1 MSMGGRAGQ
10 TDLAPPPFPRCAPVQ
25 TSSPPPLR
33 MIGTTMAAPTN
44 PPAVDPATEAAGVFS
59 DVWAGIEKLYRH
71 DDLCFPRQIVWLNG
85 APGAGKGTNVKVIQ
99 DRLGITAKPLVC
111 SDLFNSPEFKRI
123 KDSGALIGDREV
135 ISLLLRALLA
145 PEYANGVV
153 VDGYP
158 RTRTQ
163 AETLK
168 LFHAKLVQL
177 QRELPAK
184 PAPSFRVVVIDVSEQ
199 ESVARQLKRGR
210 EALAHNAQV
219 KATGVGTLLEIRATD
234 TDEALVRKRYQEFVA
249 KTIGALE
256 VLKGVFPYHRIDGSG
271 SIEETRQKIVQEFPG
286 AAKA

>member
-1 MSMGGRAGQ
+1 
-10 TDLAPPPFPRCAPVQ
+10 
-25 TSSPPPLR
+25 
-33 MIGTTMAAPTN
+33 MAAPSPTN
-44 PPAVDPATEAAGVFS
+44 LAGNPSLDPAAEAAGVFA
-59 DVWAGIEKLYRH
+59 DVWAGIEKFYRH
-71 DDLCFPRQIVWLNG
+71 DDLNFPRQIVWLNG
-85 APGAGKGTNVKVIQ
+85 APGAGKGTNVRAVQ
-99 DRLGITAKPLVC
+99 ERLGITAKPLVC

-135 ISLLLRALLA
+135 IGLLLRALLS

-168 LFHAKLVQL
+168 LFHAKLAEL
-177 QRELPAK
+177 QSEIPAK
-184 PAPSFRVVVIDVSEQ
+184 PVPSFRVVVIDVSEQ

-219 KATGVGTLLEIRATD
+219 KATGVGTLLEMRATD

-256 VLKGVFPYHRIDGSG
+256 VLKGVFPYHLINGSG
-271 SIEETRQKIVQEFPG
+271 SIEETRQNILKEF
-286 AAKA
+286 ASASKA